1 MAYSLCYSCLNTD
14 AKKETIDIEKL
25 VEPMKKDKLP
35 TPPFPPRKIK
45 SMKLKVKTKLVGE
58 VIDAVQTS
66 SIIEENNLIKFE
78 H

>member
-1 MAYSLCYSCLNTD
+1 
-14 AKKETIDIEKL
+14 
-25 VEPMKKDKLP
+25 MKKDKLP
-35 TPPFPPRKIK
+35 TPPFPPQKIK

-66 SIIEENNLIKFE
+66 NIIEENKLIKFE